1 MKPTALLTSLL
12 LLFTWG
18 LFSAEPAIEGG
29 YEPVG
34 GNTFRQLNDLI
45 EVTEMNLSQL
55 KELHQQFVDD
65 QKIKAKYL
73 LNQQDKEQILRMV
86 KAASRLQQ
94 AIQAQN
100 LSHLFGTETVKELA
114 FFSQI
119 ANKKGIPRP

>member
-1 MKPTALLTSLL
+1 MKRTALLTSLL
-12 LLFTWG
+12 LLFTCG
-18 LFSAEPAIEGG
+18 LFSVEPAIEGG

-55 KELHQQFVDD
+55 KELHRQFVDY

-100 LSHLFGTETVKELA
+100 LSHLFDAETVKELA